1 MGKLVSTM
9 FVTLDGVYQAPGG
22 PDEDPSGGFT
32 HGGWSF
38 HYGDEGFG
46 RFVTEVFDRAG
57 AFLLGRRTYDIFAA
71 YWPQETDPANLIA
84 AKLNALPKYVP
95 SATLTDPGWSG
106 TTVLGGDLAK
116 EVTALRERTDGE
128 LQVHGSGAL
137 VRSLLDLGLLDVL
150 HLVTF
155 PVVLGSG
162 RRFFQEGAV
171 PTKFRH
177 TDGRVTEAGVSIQ
190 SYEVAGRPAYGSYIA
205 EQRAEQRNA

>member
-22 PDEDPSGGFT
+22 PEEDPSGGFT

-38 HYGDEGFG
+38 HYGDEDFG

-71 YWPQETDPANLIA
+71 YWPKETDPADLIA

-155 PVVLGSG
+155 PPADPVEQSLHGG
-162 RRFFQEGAV
+162 NHPEG
-171 PTKFRH
+171 
-177 TDGRVTEAGVSIQ
+177 
-190 SYEVAGRPAYGSYIA
+190 
-205 EQRAEQRNA
+205 

>member
-1 MGKLVSTM
+1 MGKLVSTV

-22 PDEDPSGGFT
+22 PQEDTSGGFT

-38 HYGDEGFG
+38 VYGDDDFG

-71 YWPQETDPANLIA
+71 YWPKVTDPANPIA

-95 SATLTDPGWSG
+95 SATLTDPAWSG

-116 EVTALRERTDGE
+116 EVQALKERTDGE

-137 VRSLLDLGLLDVL
+137 VRSLIGLRLLDTL
-150 HLVTF
+150 NLVTF
-155 PVVLGSG
+155 PVLLGSG
-162 RRFFQEGAV
+162 RRLFPEGTA
-171 PTKFRH
+171 PTGFRH
-177 TDGRVTEAGVSIQ
+177 TAGRVTGAGVSIQ
-190 SYEVAGRPAYGSYIA
+190 SYDLAGDPEYGSYELPEDA
-205 EQRAEQRNA
+205 